1 MADLLV
7 RRPIPIQGRKGPVLL
22 MPGTEFVM
30 TESSQACWVFLRTLT
45 QGSRGVGPRLRL
57 SRERYEDL
65 RRMEYLSPMGIWDY
79 LLSDH

>member
-1 MADLLV
+1 
-7 RRPIPIQGRKGPVLL
+7 
-22 MPGTEFVM
+22 M